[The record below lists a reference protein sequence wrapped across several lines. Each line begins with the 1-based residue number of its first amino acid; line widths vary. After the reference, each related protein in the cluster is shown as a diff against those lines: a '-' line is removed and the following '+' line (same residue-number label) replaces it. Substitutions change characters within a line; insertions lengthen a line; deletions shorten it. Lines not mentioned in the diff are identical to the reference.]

1 MTATHPRIGIIV
13 GSSSDLSHLGPALEF
28 LETSAVPYQL
38 IIASAHRTPEEV
50 SQWVESASERGIEV
64 IIAAAG
70 GAAHLPGVV
79 ASQTL
84 LPVIGLPIDSSPLAG
99 TDSLYSIV
107 QMPPGIPVATVGINA
122 GLNAALLAVHILARV
137 DRSWEPVLRNYRDG
151 WKAKIQ
157 SQNEA
162 FEKERPLAIPWKVG
176 RPTVASPEA
185 ALPPE
190 FSGRVPL
197 VEERNPVTGPTV
209 NAGGIPTASMPPA
222 DDGLPHTAKPGLI
235 REAQYVGRIR
245 VDSELL
251 PIDVAENATDCLLDG
266 GIVALPTDTVYGLAV
281 DATNPAAVGALC
293 DLKGR
298 DADKPIAIFIESQK
312 QLTALVKDMSGEVR
326 RMLEA
331 FWPGPLTVVF
341 ERRSRDF
348 DYLAPGTTIGVR
360 LPDHSVALALLQ
372 ELRRPIACSSA
383 NPSGAPPARSG
394 EEVEQYFGRDVQ
406 MILDAGKLP
415 SADAS
420 TVIDVSR
427 QPFRLIREGPISRA
441 QLSAVLGD
449 LLESD
454 ETE

>member
-1 MTATHPRIGIIV
+1 
-13 GSSSDLSHLGPALEF
+13 
-28 LETSAVPYQL
+28 
-38 IIASAHRTPEEV
+38 
-50 SQWVESASERGIEV
+50 
-64 IIAAAG
+64 
-70 GAAHLPGVV
+70 
-79 ASQTL
+79 
-84 LPVIGLPIDSSPLAG
+84 
-99 TDSLYSIV
+99 
-107 QMPPGIPVATVGINA
+107 MPPGIPVATVGINA
-122 GLNAALLAVHILARV
+122 GLNAALLAVHILARI
-137 DRSWEPVLRNYRDG
+137 DRRWEPVLKAYRGG

-157 SQNEA
+157 TENEA
-162 FEKERPLAIPWKVG
+162 FLSGRPMAIPWE
-176 RPTVASPEA
+176 ASPPSEA
-185 ALPPE
+185 ASLEVLPLDPFDATRHGE
-190 FSGRVPL
+190 V
-197 VEERNPVTGPTV
+197 RNQAAEPPVSRIEIPSSTAGP
-209 NAGGIPTASMPPA
+209 P
-222 DDGLPHTAKPGLI
+222 DDRLPHTTKPGLM

-251 PIDVAENATDCLLDG
+251 PLEVAENATDCLLDG

-281 DATNPAAVGALC
+281 DATNPAAVSALC

-298 DADKPIAIFIESQK
+298 DADRPIAIFIESQK
-312 QLTALVKDMSGEVR
+312 QLAALVKEMSSEVR

-348 DYLAPGTTIGVR
+348 DYLSPGTTIGVR

-394 EEVEQYFGRDVQ
+394 DEVEQYFGRDVQ

-415 SADAS
+415 SAEAS

-427 QPFRLIREGPISRA
+427 EPFRLLREGPISRA

-449 LLESD
+449 FLESD
-454 ETE
+454 EGD